1 MRKYQTNKKSIEY
14 KLLKKEYKL
23 LLTKKDD
30 VDNQIF
36 KKNYILNYTCTRLRV
51 LEEILKIDKELTLAY
66 TLKELYLD
74 FNSISKD
81 DINNYDLEKEL
92 DKLIDYF
99 LCSKVEELI
108 KIGKTLTNWKREI
121 INSFVWIGDRRISN
135 GMIEGKNNYIKKILS
150 NANGMVNFER
160 SRNKM
165 IYSQN
170 KNETYSLTPK
180 DKHNIIKMKP
190 KKTK

>member
-1 MRKYQTNKKSIEY
+1 MRKYQTNKKSVEY

-30 VDNQIF
+30 IDDKIF
-36 KKNYILNYTCTRLRV
+36 KKNYILHYTCTRLRV
-51 LEEILKIDKELTLAY
+51 LEEILKIDRELRLAY
-66 TLKELYLD
+66 TLKDLYLD
-74 FNSISKD
+74 FDSITKD
-81 DINNYDLEKEL
+81 DVNNHDLEKEL
-92 DKLIDYF
+92 NELIEYF
-99 LCSKVEELI
+99 LCSQINELVKV
-108 KIGKTLTNWKREI
+108 GKTLSSWRKEI
-121 INSFVWIGDRRISN
+121 INSFVWIDDRRISN

-170 KNETYSLTPK
+170 QRESYTLTPK
-180 DKHNIIKMKP
+180 DKYNVIKIKP
-190 KKTK
+190 KR